1 MVKHLH
7 TKIFR
12 RTTNNTQWGKKK
24 KTSNKINDILAYL
37 IFLKQAIHARI
48 HMSFFLILK
57 PFVPG
62 ISLQDSPVVRTDKH
76 FRTDNSFV
84 VIYKH
89 STSDNTQHNNKTAS
103 EILFHTIFIESY
115 CKCQN
120 TTVDE
125 SR

>member
-1 MVKHLH
+1 M
-7 TKIFR
+7 
-12 RTTNNTQWGKKK
+12 
-24 KTSNKINDILAYL
+24 
-37 IFLKQAIHARI
+37 FLKQAIHARI

-89 STSDNTQHNNKTAS
+89 STSDTITRLHLKFYFIPYS
-103 EILFHTIFIESY
+103 LSHTVSVRTLPLMSHVE
-115 CKCQN
+115 
-120 TTVDE
+120 
-125 SR
+125 